1 MIAVLYILLRLV
13 LAAVWLGILVVAT
26 AAGGPG
32 GFILVLAI
40 FAIAHVPD
48 PCSGRRSRH
57 RR

>member
-13 LAAVWLGILVVAT
+13 LAAVWLAILVVAT

-48 PCSGRRSRH
+48 PCSRRSRH